1 MKTTKSLLLL
11 VLSLFLVTSTAI
23 AGKSKE
29 EKETEKEWKKKLKK
43 LEWEDYKKL
52 LEEKDQLKKDKKV
65 LSENEDA
72 LEDEIS
78 QLKAN
83 NSQLKATLDQMETEL
98 NNAMKAPEPKV
109 KEPVVKNVA
118 SSSTDNFNEGVAF
131 KVQIGAFKNLKSAAS
146 YSKNN
151 DNFGAEADND
161 VTMYTIGEFRD
172 YSDADAL
179 RKYLVKMGV
188 KGAWVVSY
196 KNGKRVHIKEVIDHI
211 KK

>member
-1 MKTTKSLLLL
+1 MKTTKSLLLV
-11 VLSLFLVTSTAI
+11 VLSLTFITSTAI

-29 EKETEKEWKKKLKK
+29 EKELEKEWKKKLKK

-52 LEEKDQLKKDKKV
+52 LDDKDASKKDIEDLKKTND
-65 LSENEDA
+65 L
-72 LEDEIS
+72 LEDENGECKANSS

-83 NSQLKATLDQMETEL
+83 LEQLQNEL
-98 NNAMKAPEPKV
+98 NSRPTEPVVKA
-109 KEPVVKNVA
+109 PVVKNV
-118 SSSTDNFNEGVAF
+118 SSSTDDFNKGVAF
-131 KVQIGAFKNLKSAAS
+131 KVQIGAFKNLKSAAT
-146 YSKNN
+146 YSKDNG
-151 DNFGAEADND
+151 NFGAEDD
-161 VTMYTIGEFRD
+161 KGVTMYTIGEFRD

-196 KNGKRVHIKEVIDHI
+196 KDGKRVHIKDVIDHI